1 MSDEKRVKQS
11 LAEGLGSKINIHLL
25 RIEKLNSEKEQK
37 ESEINE
43 RIKKAGRNHER
54 TDSEILK
61 KQAKKEERL
70 AKEELTKTEQEYNAK
85 IAEEQEKIK
94 ALVQDSKKRIE
105 EERKKAE
112 DKMKALHSDIKSW
125 SEDEGT
131 KKRLKVKKILATSIA
146 ELNEVLKDENDETE
160 RSKLEALIEGEKS
173 RLLKNEYTKSEN
185 DTILSEL
192 KQRAKESNEYYEK
205 LSESLE
211 KLDELE
217 ELQAQLENM
226 GIETEDKDYS
236 QENLETWNKFRIK
249 YNQYLKQIANPLL
262 SSIEKSEF
270 TTKIDSKVRELN
282 SNINDSKGKIDY
294 TVKIEELSSE
304 FDTYYK
310 NLNIS
315 KKSELNETL
324 KNAVNK
330 LYTIPNLADE
340 LIEEVNKLSNDFEAT
355 ITALDIADLLML
367 KNAKKISSDMDK
379 KIKEIEDRQNSTY
392 PQEISDAFN
401 RFDTLCERVETVFK
415 SPTCDNERTVYEN
428 DFGVQRAAWKVAIEN
443 KEEINIDEI
452 QEKYDDLEHRF
463 SVYKDNAEKLLE
475 CKQAVKE
482 KAKQAKTDDLKT
494 QAESELNDLTN
505 YKINE
510 LKTIAEKFDGTPI
523 DVSELLKKIEEYVIP
538 GQIDLDPPEP
548 FSDDEK
554 AKRKE
559 AHDRAGK
566 ANEEFQNN
574 DKITLEDKKDA
585 DDKMVRLESRL
596 HDSTVTTEDYVK
608 ECEDFINEINR
619 IKREQTKGTGTPP
632 INNSKVD
639 ELTVAKI
646 DVNVKAGLYTITMK
660 SGDEIVVPT
669 RKLQDREQEKEAADI
684 RAEYG
689 IGTELLDP
697 DKVKTNF
704 RDAAKNISGKGLDDK
719 RTETGKTLA
728 ETGLVDPVIA
738 AILVELDSRLE
749 QISNDLKNTNK
760 SKYGKFILEEEQ
772 DTEELFKIIYD
783 FKGAK
788 EVKNKDMIGSMKY
801 LRVIGKN
808 AKKAE
813 REDMLVGYTKR
824 QPKTKQEPVIDD
836 EHTDEENSEEK
847 PTELHYKDLSERAKR
862 VYDDVKTLSKDE
874 KKAKIGE
881 EALKGHITPEDHKQL
896 HEIFDLGPL
905 PVAEKKLNI
914 FKRALNGLKDRASAL
929 FHRKDEEKENNSE
942 DEVELDNDEEQTTKG
957 EDIQRENMEASQD
970 LYNEFQDLYSS
981 LTDYNDKRN
990 FWNEFSQTIQ
1000 DILKNVKGELGKTG
1014 SYTQDCDR
1022 ISREM
1027 KGFLVELKQEG
1038 IIGKAIGIHVSGIRD
1053 ELLLLDKEKQREVAY
1068 FLDFKIKHGRYT
1080 KDDLKIMKR
1089 LIDARIAMGENAEGL
1104 YKKLNIDEKDQ
1115 EFLNGDGQRED

>member
-11 LAEGLGSKINIHLL
+11 LVEGLGSKINIHLL

-43 RIKKAGRNHER
+43 RIKKAGRNRER

-205 LSESLE
+205 LSDSLE

-217 ELQAQLENM
+217 KLQAQLEDM

-236 QENLETWNKFRIK
+236 KENSETWRKFLQP
-249 YNQYLKQIANPLL
+249 YNDYVKKICRPLL
-262 SSIEKSEF
+262 SQIEISDFQARIE
-270 TTKIDSKVRELN
+270 SKVIKLKSDIKN
-282 SNINDSKGKIDY
+282 SKGKIDY
-294 TVKIEELSSE
+294 TAKIEELSSE

-324 KNAVNK
+324 KNAVDK
-330 LYTIPNLADE
+330 LSTTPNLADE
-340 LIEEVNKLSNDFEAT
+340 LRNEFEAK
-355 ITALDIADLLML
+355 IIALNTDDLLML
-367 KNAKKISSDMDK
+367 EGLKSISSDMDK

-392 PQEISDAFN
+392 PQEIIDAFN
-401 RFDTLCERVETVFK
+401 EFDKLCDEVKSEFEKQENVDTER
-415 SPTCDNERTVYEN
+415 DVYER
-428 DFGVQRAAWKVAIEN
+428 DFETQRTEWEKAIDN
-443 KEEINIDEI
+443 KEEIDVKEI
-452 QEKYDDLEHRF
+452 QEKYKVLETRLT
-463 SVYKDNAEKLLE
+463 VYRENLKNFKLVKDAGIKKVE
-475 CKQAVKE
+475 
-482 KAKQAKTDDLKT
+482 QAKTD
-494 QAESELNDLTN
+494 
-505 YKINE
+505 E
-510 LKTIAEKFDGTPI
+510 LKKRVVEDLQDIIEDKLDEVIDTIEKFDGTPI
-523 DVSELLKKIEEYVIP
+523 DVSELLKIIEEYIIP
-538 GQIDLDPPEP
+538 GKIDLDPPEP
-548 FSDDEK
+548 FSAEEK
-554 AKRKE
+554 ARRKE
-559 AHDRAGK
+559 AHDRADK
-566 ANEEFQNN
+566 ANIEFKKN
-574 DKITLEDKKDA
+574 DKVTREEKKDA
-585 DDKMVRLESRL
+585 NDKMVRLDLRL
-596 HDSTVTTEDYVK
+596 HVPEVTTEDYIK

-639 ELTVAKI
+639 KLTVVKI

-801 LRVIGKN
+801 LRLIGKN

-824 QPKTKQEPVIDD
+824 KPKTKQEPVIEDEHAD
-836 EHTDEENSEEK
+836 GEHTDEEHNEEK

-905 PVAEKKLNI
+905 PVAEKKPNLL
-914 FKRALNGLKDRASAL
+914 KRAWNGLKDRASAL
-929 FHRKDEEKENNSE
+929 FHRKDEERENNSE
-942 DEVELDNDEEQTTKG
+942 DEELENDEEQTTEEEKILNKNIQVSIRLFG
-957 EDIQRENMEASQD
+957 EYEK
-970 LYNEFQDLYSS
+970 LYSD
-981 LTDYNDKRN
+981 LTDDLDKA
-990 FWNEFSQTIQ
+990 EFSAKFWEKIQ
-1000 DILKNVKGELGKTG
+1000 ELQKNIKGELGKKY
-1014 SYTQDCDR
+1014 SYIENCAEL
-1022 ISREM
+1022 SRKM
-1027 KGFLVELKQEG
+1027 NSFRYELKEKRN
-1038 IIGKAIGIHVSGIRD
+1038 IEKAMQIHLSGNRD
-1053 ELLLLDKEKQREVAY
+1053 GLLLLTPEEQKAVTA
-1068 FLDFKIKHGRYT
+1068 FLDLNIAAGLYSKE
-1080 KDDLKIMKR
+1080 DLKIMKS
-1089 LIDARIAMGENAEGL
+1089 LIDARIAMGENAEEL
-1104 YKKLNIDEKDQ
+1104 YKNLNIDEKDQ